1 MLIKPRKYWTEEQII
16 KEVKKF
22 DSLTDWFYKSR
33 SSYSAAK
40 KKIYLKMKKYKI
52 NYYQVIKK

>member
-40 KKIYLKMKKYKI
+40 KKIYLKRLACCSQEK
-52 NYYQVIKK
+52 